1 MQFIQL
7 LSVAAIL
14 LSVAMLSA
22 PAKADPITFVANLN
36 GANERPTPINTNAAG
51 VATLTFDTNNPTQIT
66 LKVTFSGLPGN
77 PVGSHIHALG
87 GPDNTAPVL
96 VDFTS
101 FIPAATSGTFTTTI
115 TLNATQAG
123 FVTLANLNAGLLY
136 FNIHTPTNTGGEI
149 RGQFVAAAVPEP
161 ATLVLLGTGLI
172 SLAGAARRRRRNNSA
187 QPS

>member
-1 MQFIQL
+1 MKFIRL

-36 GANERPTPINTNAAG
+36 GANERPTPNNTTGSG

-66 LKVTFSGLPGN
+66 LTVTFTGLTGN
-77 PVGSHIHALG
+77 PTGSHIHALG
-87 GPDNTAPVL
+87 GPNDTAPVR

-136 FNIHTPTNTGGEI
+136 FNIHTSTNPGGEI
-149 RGQFVAAAVPEP
+149 RGQFAPAAVPEP
-161 ATLVLLGTGLI
+161 ATLVLLGTGLV
-172 SLAGAARRRRRNNSA
+172 SLAGAARRRRGRRS
-187 QPS
+187 